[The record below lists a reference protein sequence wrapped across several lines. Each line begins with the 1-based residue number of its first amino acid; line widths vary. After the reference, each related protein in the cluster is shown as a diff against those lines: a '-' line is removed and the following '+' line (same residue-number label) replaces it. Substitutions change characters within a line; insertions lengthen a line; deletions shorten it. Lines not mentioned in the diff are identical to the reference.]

1 VSLSLDAEIWCA
13 HCPSPPTRPPAS
25 RFEAFE
31 SGASGFESCDGYSSC
46 ADALPSAAC
55 DVDFGATRGC
65 DCEGRALDLDHAVI
79 KASASVT
86 AKADVKNAVCYTEGI
101 EVTTSRL
108 SPSPFDSRSVGVASS
123 LHRPETAKSSTGS
136 GAHHRR
142 RRCAT
147 TAASDSQQL
156 VALNRTHAHHRR
168 RRRTTTTTASD
179 SRHHPLALAHSNAR
193 ACVLGEQ
200 DYLTPVYT
208 SDESETKWLYYGSNE
223 GVLVNYP
230 GFLWGH
236 VTCTVFTRLSS
247 GAGEGRRDMR

>member
-1 VSLSLDAEIWCA
+1 MSLSLDAEIWCA
-13 HCPSPPTRPPAS
+13 HCPSPPTRLPAS

-31 SGASGFESCDGYSSC
+31 SGASGFELCDGYSSC
-46 ADALPSAAC
+46 ANALPSAAC

-101 EVTTSRL
+101 EVRTSRL

-136 GAHHRR
+136 G
-142 RRCAT
+142 
-147 TAASDSQQL
+147 
-156 VALNRTHAHHRR
+156 AHHRR

-247 GAGEGRRDMR
+247 GTGGGGGGGGIGRGGGVETSHNVWWP